1 MTNISRQ
8 IVGDDVDCL
17 REEQGQTDMNVRPE
31 EPLLSIGTC
40 ARMTDL
46 PEATLR
52 IWERRYKFPQSSR
65 TSGGHRLY
73 SQEDV
78 LRLKWVKAQLA
89 EGMQVSQAIQAL
101 RRAEETKARQVEGIA
116 QPGAER
122 LHGTD
127 APIQVFHAR
136 FHDAL
141 VKRRLDDA
149 SLVLGEA
156 LAIYSIEDIIFQ
168 MVIPSFQNI
177 GEAWAN
183 GSLTVATEH
192 LATNYLR
199 QQLLAWLR
207 LGSPAYAVRPV
218 VLACAPDELH
228 EGGLLALGVM
238 LRRLR
243 WPIVYLGQATPLTD
257 LSSAIADLAPS
268 IVVFAAM
275 TEEAGRALAG
285 WPQQLSGAVL
295 EPPPVIGYGGRAFT
309 THPQLIEVTPGVFLG
324 RTLQEGVEMLD
335 RMLREMN
342 PGLA

>member
-1 MTNISRQ
+1 
-8 IVGDDVDCL
+8 L
-17 REEQGQTDMNVRPE
+17 REEQEGETAMIVRPE

-52 IWERRYKFPQSSR
+52 VWERRYDFPKSSR

-78 LRLKWVKAQLA
+78 LRLQWVKARLA

-101 RRAEETKARQVEGIA
+101 RRAEESKTLQVEGTA
-116 QPGAER
+116 QPDDER
-122 LHGTD
+122 LQGTD
-127 APIQVFHAR
+127 APIQVLHAR
-136 FHDAL
+136 LRDVLF
-141 VKRRLDDA
+141 KRRLDDA

-168 MVIPSFQNI
+168 MIIPSFQNI

-192 LATNYLR
+192 LTTNYLR

-207 LGSPAYAVRPV
+207 LGSPAFAVRPV

-228 EGGLLALGVM
+228 EGGLLALGVL

-243 WPIVYLGQATPLTD
+243 WPIVYLGQATPLSE
-257 LSSAIADLAPS
+257 LSSVIADLAPS

-275 TEEAGRALAG
+275 TEETGRALAD
-285 WPQQLSGAVL
+285 WPRQLSDTAL
-295 EPPPVIGYGGRAFT
+295 KPTPVIGFGGRAFI
-309 THPQLIEVTPGVFLG
+309 THPELIEVTSGVFLG
-324 RTLQEGVEMLD
+324 RTLQEGVETLD